1 MSWRSLIGISALVCL
16 ASPVSAASDINR
28 FIGQQVVEIEFVSN
42 GVQIRD
48 SAVFDLI
55 ETAVGEPL
63 RISEVRESLTHLF
76 SLGRYGGISVNAH
89 ERDGGVALSYQLQ
102 VFSVIDRVEL
112 IGNTEL
118 SNEELSREVVRN
130 HGEIFSENVVS
141 EVVETVRNYYARRGY
156 FDAVIEADIRRTPRV
171 NTLRIA
177 VSAGARIRVNR
188 WLITGVASA
197 SLNSRLRERLS
208 LQDGDFYDGLVLDQR
223 LNEYETELRSL
234 RYYEARLSHSIERR
248 DGTAS
253 IDVRLSVY
261 RGPRINVIFDGD
273 EVPNATVEDLVPVA
287 REASVDEDL
296 LEDADLL
303 IVNYLRSLGYR
314 DAEVTHTRNGAD
326 DEISIVFSVHRGPL
340 YRVADVLI
348 QGNENVSADILLG
361 LIDLPAGEPFV
372 DDNLDAGLATIEEL
386 YQRRGFTTVRAAS
399 SRVDAVSVSEPVF
412 GEVWQTVNLIVEEG
426 PRMTVGSVVFEGV
439 QAWPVEQLHETVT
452 ATVGGAFY
460 GLQIIDD
467 RDVLLRR
474 YLNDGYEQVAIDVD
488 TSFSDDLTEA
498 DVTFR
503 ITEGYQVIVDHVL
516 IVGNEQVDAE
526 TIRQELTLVSGSA
539 LGLDDVAETRRRLNA
554 LGMFRRLDIREFS
567 HGQVERRDLIIEV
580 EEAPA
585 TTLAYGGGLEASQRL
600 RRAASSTGGSAVER
614 IEFAPRGSLQIGRR
628 NLWGK
633 NRSINL
639 FTRVS
644 VRRKN
649 DLVSSNVSESSQT
662 LGFNEYRVL
671 ATYRE
676 PRSFSFGWDVLV
688 SSYVE
693 QTIRPGFDLFSRG
706 VTAQM
711 IANSGDAATTTV
723 GYRLG
728 ANDTSN
734 RQLNLEDSNIVDRLF
749 PEVRLSSFRVS
760 RLRDTRD
767 DPFDPSRGTAI
778 VMETELAS
786 RAIGS
791 AIGFSKSF
799 VSGSIF
805 KELGQS
811 SRVVFAAGSR
821 LGLAWGFPQTLPL
834 DVEGASV
841 KMRRTLALPLSE
853 RFFAG
858 GDTTVR
864 GYALDRLG
872 EPSRNPGGTIDQDGF
887 PQGGNAMIIVNTE
900 LRVRLTGTLGLVTFL
915 DAGNVYAEVQRLSL
929 RRLRSGAGF
938 GIRYSSPVGPIRV
951 DLGFKLGERY
961 FFGDETSRTQEPLTA
976 LHISIG
982 QAF

>member
-1 MSWRSLIGISALVCL
+1 MQWRLLVIVVCLVCT
-16 ASPVSAASDINR
+16 ASPVSASSDIDR
-28 FIGQQVVEIEFVSN
+28 FVGQQVVEVAFVSN
-42 GVQIRD
+42 GIQIRD
-48 SAVFDLI
+48 PAVYDLI
-55 ETAVGEPL
+55 ETDVGEPL
-63 RISEVRESLTHLF
+63 TISEVRESLTHLF
-76 SLGRYGGISVNAH
+76 SLGRYGGISVNAYA
-89 ERDGGVALSYQLQ
+89 RDGGVALSYDLQ
-102 VFSVIDRVEL
+102 IFSVIDRFEF
-112 IGNTEL
+112 IGKTEL
-118 SNEELSREVVRN
+118 PDEDLRREVIRN
-130 HGEIFSENVVS
+130 HGEMFPENTADSVI
-141 EVVETVRNYYARRGY
+141 ETLRTYHAERGY
-156 FDAVIEADIRRTPRV
+156 LDAIVEANIRRSQRV
-171 NTLRIA
+171 NTLSITIR
-177 VSAGARIRVNR
+177 AGTRVRVNR

-197 SLNSRLRERLS
+197 SLNSRLRDRLG
-208 LQDGDFYDGLVLDQR
+208 LEDGDFYDGLILDQR
-223 LNEYETELRSL
+223 LSEYEAELHGL
-234 RYYEARLSHSIERR
+234 RYYEARLSHTVERR
-248 DGTAS
+248 DDTAV
-253 IDVRLSVY
+253 DVRLTIY
-261 RGPRINVIFDGD
+261 RGPRISVKFDGD

-303 IVNYLRSLGYR
+303 IADYLRLLGYR
-314 DAEVTHTRNGAD
+314 DAEVMHTRNGVA
-326 DEISIVFSVHRGPL
+326 DEISIIFEVNRGPL
-340 YRVADVLI
+340 YRVADVRI
-348 QGNENVSADILLG
+348 QGNENVSTDILLA
-361 LIDLPAGEPFV
+361 LVELPSGEPFV
-372 DDNLDAGLATIEEL
+372 IGNLDSGLAAIEGL
-386 YQRRGFTTVRAAS
+386 YQQRGFTTVRANS
-399 SRVDAVSVSEPVF
+399 SSFDAVSLSTQVL
-412 GEVWQTVNLIVEEG
+412 GEVWQTVSLVVEEG
-426 PRMTVGSVVFEGV
+426 PRMTVGSLVFEGV
-439 QAWPVEQLHETVT
+439 NAWPLEQLRETV
-452 ATVGGAFY
+452 ATSASEVFY

-467 RDVLLRR
+467 RDVLLQL
-474 YLNDGYEQVAIDVD
+474 YLNDGYEQVVIDVD
-488 TSFSDDLTEA
+488 TSFSDDLTTA

-503 ITEGYQVIVDHVL
+503 ITEGHQVIVDHVL

-526 TIRQELTLVSGSA
+526 TIRQELTIVSGNP
-539 LGLDDVAETRRRLNA
+539 LGLDDIAEIRRRLNA

-567 HGQVERRDLIIEV
+567 HGRVERRDLIIEV

-585 TTLAYGGGLEASQRL
+585 TTLAYGGGLEVSQRL
-600 RRAASSTGGSAVER
+600 RRDASYARGSAVER
-614 IEFAPRGSLQIGRR
+614 IELAPRGSLQIGRR

-649 DLVSSNVSESSQT
+649 HLAGGDFFEPAQT

-671 ATYRE
+671 GTYRE
-676 PRSFSFGWDVLV
+676 PRSFGFGWDILV
-688 SSYVE
+688 STYVE
-693 QTIRPGFDLFSRG
+693 QAIRPGFDLFSRG
-706 VTAQM
+706 VAAQM
-711 IANSGDAATTTV
+711 IAGSGDATSTTI

-767 DPFDPSRGTAI
+767 DPFEPSRGTVIAA
-778 VMETELAS
+778 ETELAS

-791 AIGFSKSF
+791 AIGFSKTF
-799 VSGSIF
+799 LSGSIF
-805 KELGQS
+805 KKLSQS
-811 SRVVFAAGSR
+811 SRFVFAAGSR
-821 LGLAWGFPQTLPL
+821 LGLAWGFPQTFQSNGG
-834 DVEGASV
+834 DAAAKVT
-841 KMRRTLALPLSE
+841 RTLALPLSE

-887 PQGGNAMIIVNTE
+887 PQGGNAMFIVNTE

-915 DAGNVYAEVQRLSL
+915 DAGNVYDEVRSFRL
-929 RRLRSGAGF
+929 RRIRSGAGF

-961 FFGDETSRTQEPLTA
+961 FFGDETSGKQEPLTA

>member
-1 MSWRSLIGISALVCL
+1 MRGRLLVIVACLVCI
-16 ASPVSAASDINR
+16 ASPVSAGSDIDR
-28 FIGQQVVEIEFVSN
+28 FVGQQVVEVEFVSN

-48 SAVFDLI
+48 PAVYDLI
-55 ETAVGEPL
+55 ETYVGEPL
-63 RISEVRESLTHLF
+63 AISEVRESLTHLF
-76 SLGRYGGISVNAH
+76 SLGRYGGISVNAYA
-89 ERDGGVALSYQLQ
+89 RDGGVGLSYDLQ

-112 IGNTEL
+112 VGTTEL
-118 SNEELSREVVRN
+118 PDEELRRQVIRN
-130 HGEIFSENVVS
+130 HGESFPESVVGS
-141 EVVETVRNYYARRGY
+141 VVETLQTYYAGRGY
-156 FDAVIEADIRRTPRV
+156 FDASVEAAIRRSPRV
-171 NTLRIA
+171 NALRIS
-177 VSAGARIRVNR
+177 VSAGPRVRVNR
-188 WLITGVASA
+188 WLITGVASVL
-197 SLNSRLRERLS
+197 LNNRLRDRLG
-208 LQDGDFYDGLVLDQR
+208 LEDGDFYDGLTLDQR
-223 LNEYETELRSL
+223 LSAYEAELRDL
-234 RYYEARLSHSIERR
+234 RYYEARLSHTVERR
-248 DGTAS
+248 DETAV
-253 IDVRLSVY
+253 DVRLAVY
-261 RGPRINVIFDGD
+261 RGPRISVTFDGD

-287 REASVDEDL
+287 REGSVDEDL

-303 IVNYLRSLGYR
+303 IANYLRSLGYR
-314 DAEVTHTRNGAD
+314 DAEVQHTRNGVA
-326 DEISIVFSVHRGPL
+326 DEISIVFEVNRGPL

-348 QGNENVSADILLG
+348 QGNEDVSTDILLA
-361 LIDLPAGEPFV
+361 LVDLPSGEPFV
-372 DDNLDAGLATIEEL
+372 NDNLDTGLAAIEEL
-386 YQRRGFTTVRAAS
+386 YQQRGFTTVRAAS
-399 SRVDAVSVSEPVF
+399 SRVDAVFLPEQVI
-412 GEVWQTVNLIVEEG
+412 GEVWQTINLLVEEG
-426 PRMTVGSVVFEGV
+426 PRMTVGSIVFEGID
-439 QAWPVEQLHETVT
+439 ARPLEQLLETV
-452 ATVGGAFY
+452 ATNVGGAFY

-467 RDVLLRR
+467 RDALLRL
-474 YLNDGYEQVAIDVD
+474 YLNDGYEQVVVDVD
-488 TSFSDDLTEA
+488 TSFSDDLTVA

-516 IVGNEQVDAE
+516 IVGNDQVDAE
-526 TIRQELTLVSGSA
+526 TIRQELTLVPGSA
-539 LGLDDVAETRRRLNA
+539 LGLDDVAEIRRRLNA

-585 TTLAYGGGLEASQRL
+585 TTLAYGGGLEVSQRL
-600 RRAASSTGGSAVER
+600 RRDVGDARGSAVER

-649 DLVSSNVSESSQT
+649 NLVDNNLSERAQT

-671 ATYRE
+671 GTYRE
-676 PRSFSFGWDVLV
+676 PRSFGFGWDVLV

-693 QTIRPGFDLFSRG
+693 QAIRPGFDLFSRG

-711 IANSGDAATTTV
+711 IAGSDDATSTTI

-734 RQLNLEDSNIVDRLF
+734 RQLNLEDSDIVDRLF

-778 VMETELAS
+778 AVETELAS

-791 AIGFSKSF
+791 AIGFSKTF
-799 VSGSIF
+799 VSGSFF
-805 KELGQS
+805 KTLTQS

-821 LGLAWGFPQTLPL
+821 LGLAWGFPQTLQL
-834 DVEGASV
+834 DVGGTPTKV
-841 KMRRTLALPLSE
+841 RRTLALPLSE

-900 LRVRLTGTLGLVTFL
+900 LRLRLTGTLGLVTFL
-915 DAGNVYAEVQRLSL
+915 DAGNVYAEVQRFSL
-929 RRLRSGAGF
+929 QRIRSGAGF

-961 FFGDETSRTQEPLTA
+961 FFGDETSQMQEPLTA

>member
-1 MSWRSLIGISALVCL
+1 MAWRSLIVVAALVCL
-16 ASPVSAASDINR
+16 ASPVAAASDINK

-42 GVQIRD
+42 GIQILD
-48 SAVFDLI
+48 PVVSDLI

-63 RISEVRESLTHLF
+63 RISEVRESLAHLF

-89 ERDGGVALSYQLQ
+89 ARDGGVALSYDLQ

-118 SNEELSREVVRN
+118 SDEELRREVARN
-130 HGEIFSENVVS
+130 HGDNFPESAVS
-141 EVVETVRNYYARRGY
+141 AVVETLRNYYTRRGY
-156 FDAVIEADIRRTPRV
+156 FDAAIEANIGRMSRV
-171 NTLRIA
+171 NTLRIT

-197 SLNSRLRERLS
+197 SLNSRLRDRLG
-208 LQDGDFYDGLVLDQR
+208 LEDGDFYDGLNLDQR
-223 LNEYETELRSL
+223 LSDYEAELRSL
-234 RYYEARLSHSIERR
+234 RYYEARLTHTIERR
-248 DGTAS
+248 DGS
-253 IDVRLSVY
+253 VVDIRLTVY
-261 RGPRINVIFDGD
+261 RGPRISVTFDGD

-314 DAEVTHTRNGAD
+314 DAEVTHTRNGED
-326 DEISIVFSVHRGPL
+326 DEISIVFSVYRGPL
-340 YRVADVLI
+340 YRVADVFI

-361 LIDLPAGEPFV
+361 LVDLPAGDPFV
-372 DDNLDAGLATIEEL
+372 NDNLDAGLAAIEGL
-386 YQRRGFTTVRAAS
+386 YQRSGFTTARAAS
-399 SRVDAVSVSEPVF
+399 SSGDAVSVSESILD
-412 GEVWQTVNLIVEEG
+412 EVWQTVNLIVEEG
-426 PRMTVGSVVFEGV
+426 PRMTVGSLVFEGV
-439 QAWPVEQLHETVT
+439 QAWPVEQLRETVIT
-452 ATVGGAFY
+452 TVGGPFY

-474 YLNDGYEQVAIDVD
+474 YLNDGYEQVVIDVD

-526 TIRQELTLVSGSA
+526 TIRQELTLGSGSA

-580 EEAPA
+580 EESPA
-585 TTLAYGGGLEASQRL
+585 TTVAYGGGLEVSQRL
-600 RRAASSTGGSAVER
+600 RRAASGTGGSAVER
-614 IEFAPRGSLQIGRR
+614 IEFAPRGSLQVGRR

-649 DLVSSNVSESSQT
+649 DLVSSNVSERAQT

-676 PRSFSFGWDVLV
+676 PRSFGFGWDVLV

-693 QTIRPGFDLFSRG
+693 QAIRPGFDLFSRG

-711 IANSGDAATTTV
+711 ITNSGDAASTTV

-760 RLRDTRD
+760 RLRDTRN

-778 VMETELAS
+778 AMETELAS

-834 DVEGASV
+834 DVEGTSV

-872 EPSRNPGGTIDQDGF
+872 EPSRHPGGTIDQDGF

-900 LRVRLTGTLGLVTFL
+900 LRVRLTGTLGLVTFI

-961 FFGDETSRTQEPLTA
+961 FFGDETRRTQEPLTA

>member
-1 MSWRSLIGISALVCL
+1 MSWRSLIVVGVLVCL
-16 ASPVSAASDINR
+16 ASPVAAASDINR

-42 GVQIRD
+42 GIQIRD
-48 SAVFDLI
+48 PAVSDLI

-89 ERDGGVALSYQLQ
+89 DRDGGVALSYDLQ

-118 SNEELSREVVRN
+118 SDEELSREVVRN
-130 HGEIFSENVVS
+130 HGDNFPESAVS
-141 EVVETVRNYYARRGY
+141 AVVETLRNYYTQRGY
-156 FDAVIEADIRRTPRV
+156 FDAAIEANIGRMSRV
-171 NTLRIA
+171 NTLRVT

-197 SLNSRLRERLS
+197 SLNSRLRDRLR
-208 LQDGDFYDGLVLDQR
+208 LEDGDFYDGLNLDQR
-223 LNEYETELRSL
+223 LSDYEAELRSL
-234 RYYEARLSHSIERR
+234 RYYEARLSHTIERR
-248 DGTAS
+248 DGS
-253 IDVRLSVY
+253 VVDVRLTVY
-261 RGPRINVIFDGD
+261 RGPRIRVTFDGD
-273 EVPNATVEDLVPVA
+273 EVPNATVAELVPVA

-314 DAEVTHTRNGAD
+314 DAEVTHTRNGVD
-326 DEISIVFSVHRGPL
+326 DEILIVFSVHRGPL

-348 QGNENVSADILLG
+348 KGNENVSADILLG
-361 LIDLPAGEPFV
+361 LVDLPAGDPFV
-372 DDNLDAGLATIEEL
+372 NDNLDAGLAAIEEL
-386 YQRRGFTTVRAAS
+386 YQRSGFTTVRAAS
-399 SRVDAVSVSEPVF
+399 SSVDAVSVSEPVL
-412 GEVWQTVNLIVEEG
+412 GEVWQTVNLAVEEG
-426 PRMTVGSVVFEGV
+426 PRMTVGSLVFEGV
-439 QAWPVEQLHETVT
+439 QAWSVAQLRETVT
-452 ATVGGAFY
+452 TTVGGPFY

-474 YLNDGYEQVAIDVD
+474 YLNDGYEQVVIDVD

-498 DVTFR
+498 DVTFH

-526 TIRQELTLVSGSA
+526 TIRQELTLAPGSA

-585 TTLAYGGGLEASQRL
+585 TTVAYGAGLEVSQRL

-614 IEFAPRGSLQIGRR
+614 IEFAPRGSLQVGRR

-649 DLVSSNVSESSQT
+649 DLVSSSVSERAQT

-676 PRSFSFGWDVLV
+676 PRSFGFGWDVLV

-693 QTIRPGFDLFSRG
+693 QAIRPGFDLFSRG

-711 IANSGDAATTTV
+711 IANSGDAASTTV

-778 VMETELAS
+778 AMETELAS

-834 DVEGASV
+834 DVEGKSV
-841 KMRRTLALPLSE
+841 EMRRTLALPLSE

-872 EPSRNPGGTIDQDGF
+872 EPSRNSGGTIDQDGF

>member
-1 MSWRSLIGISALVCL
+1 MRWRLFGIAACLVCI
-16 ASPVSAASDINR
+16 ASPVSAGSDIDR
-28 FIGQQVVEIEFVSN
+28 FIGQQVVEVEFVSN
-42 GVQIRD
+42 GIQIRD
-48 SAVFDLI
+48 PAVSDLI
-55 ETAVGEPL
+55 ETDVGEPL
-63 RISEVRESLTHLF
+63 AISEVRESLTHLF
-76 SLGRYGGISVNAH
+76 SLGRYGGISVNAYA
-89 ERDGGVALSYQLQ
+89 RDDGVALSYDLQ

-118 SNEELSREVVRN
+118 PAEELRREVIRN
-130 HGEIFSENVVS
+130 YGENFPESVVAS
-141 EVVETVRNYYARRGY
+141 VVETLGTYYAARGY
-156 FDAVIEADIRRTPRV
+156 FDAVVEATIRRSQRV
-171 NTLRIA
+171 NALRIS
-177 VSAGARIRVNR
+177 VSAGPRIRVNR

-197 SLNSRLRERLS
+197 SLNNRLRDRLG
-208 LQDGDFYDGLVLDQR
+208 LEDGDFYDGFTLDQR
-223 LNEYETELRSL
+223 LSEYEAELRDL
-234 RYYEARLSHSIERR
+234 RYYEARLSHTVERR
-248 DGTAS
+248 DDTVV
-253 IDVRLSVY
+253 DVRLTVY
-261 RGPRINVIFDGD
+261 RGPRISVTFDGD

-303 IVNYLRSLGYR
+303 IANYLRSLGYR
-314 DAEVTHTRNGAD
+314 DAEVQHTRNGVA
-326 DEISIVFSVHRGPL
+326 DEILIVFEINRGPL
-340 YRVADVLI
+340 YRVADILI
-348 QGNENVSADILLG
+348 QGNEKVSTDRLLA
-361 LIDLPAGEPFV
+361 LVDLPSGEPFV
-372 DDNLDAGLATIEEL
+372 NDTLDAGLAAIEEL
-386 YQRRGFTTVRAAS
+386 YQQRGFTTVRAAS
-399 SRVDAVSVSEPVF
+399 SRVDAVSLPEQVV
-412 GEVWQTVNLIVEEG
+412 GEVWQTISLVVEEG
-426 PRMTVGSVVFEGV
+426 PRMTVGSLVFEGV
-439 QAWPVEQLHETVT
+439 DAWPLEQLRETVT
-452 ATVGGAFY
+452 TNVGEAFY

-467 RDVLLRR
+467 RDVLLRL
-474 YLNDGYEQVAIDVD
+474 YLNDGYEQVVIDVD
-488 TSFSDDLTEA
+488 TSFSDDLTVA

-503 ITEGYQVIVDHVL
+503 IDEGYQVIVDHVL
-516 IVGNEQVDAE
+516 IVGNERVDAE
-526 TIRQELTLVSGSA
+526 TILQELTLVSGSA
-539 LGLDDVAETRRRLNA
+539 LGLDDVAEIRRRLNA

-585 TTLAYGGGLEASQRL
+585 TTLAYGGGLEVSQRL
-600 RRAASSTGGSAVER
+600 RRDAGDARGSAVER

-649 DLVSSNVSESSQT
+649 DLAGNDFSERAQT

-671 ATYRE
+671 GTYRE
-676 PRSFSFGWDVLV
+676 PRSFGFGWDILV

-693 QTIRPGFDLFSRG
+693 QAIRPGFDLFSRG

-711 IANSGDAATTTV
+711 ITGSDDTTSTTI

-767 DPFDPSRGTAI
+767 DPFEPSRGTAI
-778 VMETELAS
+778 AMETELAS
-786 RAIGS
+786 RALGS
-791 AIGFSKSF
+791 AIGFSKTF
-799 VSGSIF
+799 VSGSFF
-805 KELGQS
+805 KTLSQS

-821 LGLAWGFPQTLPL
+821 LGLAWGFPQTLQL
-834 DVEGASV
+834 DVGDNPGKV
-841 KMRRTLALPLSE
+841 RRTLALPLSE

-872 EPSRNPGGTIDQDGF
+872 APSRTPGGTIDQDGF

-900 LRVRLTGTLGLVTFL
+900 LRLRLTGTLGLVTFL

>member
-1 MSWRSLIGISALVCL
+1 MSWRSLIVVGVLVCL
-16 ASPVSAASDINR
+16 ASPVAAASDINR

-42 GVQIRD
+42 GIQIRD
-48 SAVFDLI
+48 PAVSDLI

-89 ERDGGVALSYQLQ
+89 DRDGGVALSYDLQ

-118 SNEELSREVVRN
+118 SDEELSREVVRN
-130 HGEIFSENVVS
+130 HGDNFPESAVS
-141 EVVETVRNYYARRGY
+141 AVVETLRNYYTQRGY
-156 FDAVIEADIRRTPRV
+156 FDAAIEANIGRMSRV
-171 NTLRIA
+171 NTLRVT

-197 SLNSRLRERLS
+197 SLNSRLRDRLR
-208 LQDGDFYDGLVLDQR
+208 LEDGDFYDGLNLDQR
-223 LNEYETELRSL
+223 LSDYEAELRSL
-234 RYYEARLSHSIERR
+234 RYYEARLSHTIERR
-248 DGTAS
+248 DGS
-253 IDVRLSVY
+253 VVDVRLTVY
-261 RGPRINVIFDGD
+261 RGPRISVTFDGD
-273 EVPNATVEDLVPVA
+273 EVPNATVEELVPVA

-314 DAEVTHTRNGAD
+314 DAEVTHTRNGVD
-326 DEISIVFSVHRGPL
+326 DEILIVFSVHRGPL

-348 QGNENVSADILLG
+348 KGNENVSADILLG
-361 LIDLPAGEPFV
+361 LVDLPAGDPFV
-372 DDNLDAGLATIEEL
+372 NDNLDAGLAAIEEL
-386 YQRRGFTTVRAAS
+386 YQRSGFTTVRAAS
-399 SRVDAVSVSEPVF
+399 SSVDAVSVSEPVL
-412 GEVWQTVNLIVEEG
+412 GEVWQTVNLAVEEG
-426 PRMTVGSVVFEGV
+426 PRMTVGSLVFEGV
-439 QAWPVEQLHETVT
+439 QAWSVAQLRETVT
-452 ATVGGAFY
+452 TTVGGPFY

-474 YLNDGYEQVAIDVD
+474 YLNDGYEQVVIDVD

-498 DVTFR
+498 DVTFH

-526 TIRQELTLVSGSA
+526 TIRQELTLAPGSA

-585 TTLAYGGGLEASQRL
+585 TTVAYGAGLEVSQRL

-614 IEFAPRGSLQIGRR
+614 IEFAPRGSLQVGRR

-649 DLVSSNVSESSQT
+649 DLVSSSVSERAQT

-676 PRSFSFGWDVLV
+676 PRSFGFGWDVLV

-693 QTIRPGFDLFSRG
+693 QAIRPGFDLFSRG

-711 IANSGDAATTTV
+711 IANSGDAASTTV

-778 VMETELAS
+778 AMETELAS

-805 KELGQS
+805 KELGKS

-834 DVEGASV
+834 DVEGKSV
-841 KMRRTLALPLSE
+841 EMRRTLALPLSE

-872 EPSRNPGGTIDQDGF
+872 EPSRNSGGTIDQDGF

>member
-1 MSWRSLIGISALVCL
+1 MAWRSLIVVAALVCL
-16 ASPVSAASDINR
+16 ASPVAAASDINK

-42 GVQIRD
+42 GIQILD
-48 SAVFDLI
+48 PVVSDLI

-63 RISEVRESLTHLF
+63 RISEVRESLAHLF

-89 ERDGGVALSYQLQ
+89 ARDGGVALSYDLQ

-118 SNEELSREVVRN
+118 SDEELRREVARN
-130 HGEIFSENVVS
+130 HGDNFPESAVS
-141 EVVETVRNYYARRGY
+141 AVVETLRNYYTRRGY
-156 FDAVIEADIRRTPRV
+156 FDAAIEANIGRMSRV
-171 NTLRIA
+171 NTLRIT

-197 SLNSRLRERLS
+197 SLNSRLRDRLG
-208 LQDGDFYDGLVLDQR
+208 LEDGDFYDGLNLDQR
-223 LNEYETELRSL
+223 LSDYEAELRSL
-234 RYYEARLSHSIERR
+234 RYYEARLSHTIERR
-248 DGTAS
+248 DGS
-253 IDVRLSVY
+253 VVDIRLTVY
-261 RGPRINVIFDGD
+261 RGPRISVTFDGD

-314 DAEVTHTRNGAD
+314 DAEVTHTRNGED
-326 DEISIVFSVHRGPL
+326 DEISIVFSVYRGPL
-340 YRVADVLI
+340 YRVADVFI

-361 LIDLPAGEPFV
+361 LVDLPAGDPFV
-372 DDNLDAGLATIEEL
+372 NDNLDAGLAAIEGL
-386 YQRRGFTTVRAAS
+386 YQRSGFTTARAAS
-399 SRVDAVSVSEPVF
+399 SSGDAVSVSESIL

-426 PRMTVGSVVFEGV
+426 PRMTVGSLVFEGV
-439 QAWPVEQLHETVT
+439 QAWPVEQLRETVIT
-452 ATVGGAFY
+452 TVGGPFY

-474 YLNDGYEQVAIDVD
+474 YLNDGYEQVVIDVD

-526 TIRQELTLVSGSA
+526 TIRQELTLGSGSA

-580 EEAPA
+580 EESPA
-585 TTLAYGGGLEASQRL
+585 TTVAYGGGLEVSQRL
-600 RRAASSTGGSAVER
+600 RRAASGTGGSAVER
-614 IEFAPRGSLQIGRR
+614 IEFAPRGSLQVGRR

-649 DLVSSNVSESSQT
+649 DLVSSNVSERAQT

-676 PRSFSFGWDVLV
+676 PRSFGFGWDVLV

-693 QTIRPGFDLFSRG
+693 QAIRPGFDLFSRG

-711 IANSGDAATTTV
+711 ITNSGDAASTTV

-760 RLRDTRD
+760 RLRDTRN

-778 VMETELAS
+778 AMETELAS

-834 DVEGASV
+834 DVEGTSV

-872 EPSRNPGGTIDQDGF
+872 EPSRHPGGTIDQDGF

-900 LRVRLTGTLGLVTFL
+900 LRVRLTGTLGLVTFI

-961 FFGDETSRTQEPLTA
+961 FFGDETRRTQEPLTA